1 MSNDFISCF
10 LNSRYILMEGAVA
23 ERLKREFNLNIDG
36 QVALASFV
44 YSDKDKL
51 EMIYKEYIDVAV
63 KFDIPIMISTPTR
76 RANRDRVLA
85 SGYDENIILDNV
97 RFLKEMKSK
106 YPLQKIF
113 VGGLMGC
120 VGDAYKG
127 ETIFD
132 ERSSEEFHSWQAT
145 LFKQAKVD
153 YLYAGIMP
161 CLSEA
166 LGMAKAME
174 KTKLPYIISF
184 MIRRNGK
191 LLDGTTI
198 TEAIK
203 TIDENL
209 LNKPL
214 CYMSNCVHP
223 NIVLDAL
230 NQPFNKTELVKNRFI
245 GIQANASDFELEE
258 LDNSKELKSTS
269 PKELASKMGSLYNE
283 GFKVFGGCC
292 GTNQLHLE
300 AIAGNLEEKS

>member
-10 LNSRYILMEGAVA
+10 LKSRYLLMEGAIA
-23 ERLKREFNLNIDG
+23 ERLKREFNIKIDG

-44 YSDKDKL
+44 YSDKEKL

-97 RFLKEMKSK
+97 RFLKEIKSK
-106 YPLQKIF
+106 YPSQKIF

-127 ETIFD
+127 ENIFD
-132 ERSSEEFHSWQAT
+132 ERSSEEFHLWQAN
-145 LFKQAKVD
+145 LFKEAKVD

-161 CLSEA
+161 CISEA
-166 LGMAKAME
+166 LGMAKAMD
-174 KTKLPYIISF
+174 KTNIPYIISF
-184 MIRRNGK
+184 MIRNDGK

-198 TEAIK
+198 AEAIK
-203 TIDENL
+203 FIDENTT
-209 LNKPL
+209 NKAL

-223 NIVLDAL
+223 NVVLNAL
-230 NQPFNKTELVKNRFI
+230 NQPFNKNELVKSRFI
-245 GIQANASDFELEE
+245 GLQANASDFELEE

-269 PKELASKMGSLYNE
+269 PEELASKMRLLYNE
-283 GFKVFGGCC
+283 GFKIFGGCVV
-292 GTNQLHLE
+292 LIRHIWRL
-300 AIAGNLEEKS
+300 